1 MTKVR
6 YRFPQESFFR
16 HMSFQTYQQA
26 LDAVEMLFDM
36 KMDVAEIVI

>member
-26 LDAVEMLFDM
+26 LNAIEMLRKIDT
-36 KMDVAEIVI
+36 KAEVVIS